1 METVAYADFAR
12 LEMRVGKIVEVKRHE
27 NADKLY
33 IVQVDVGE
41 KTLQTVTSLVPYYS
55 EEELMGKTVVVLC
68 NLQKAKMRGETSEC
82 MLLCAETDDGSE
94 SVLLT
99 PERMMPLRSATD
111 LWCAYTETKD
121 KKIRQRSLQYYSFI
135 LVFAIGATLGGIVTD
150 AVGVHAVWICCI
162 GLLISFLIMF
172 IQEEVRDFE
181 KLEADQKLQL
191 ELGTL
196 ADELKDIGREIKRC
210 LGNGKI
216 EK

>member
-82 MLLCAETDDGSE
+82 
-94 SVLLT
+94 
-99 PERMMPLRSATD
+99 LR
-111 LWCAYTETKD
+111 AYVSY
-121 KKIRQRSLQYYSFI
+121 KKIGWRRRI
-135 LVFAIGATLGGIVTD
+135 AIRFDTTLLR
-150 AVGVHAVWICCI
+150 H
-162 GLLISFLIMF
+162 
-172 IQEEVRDFE
+172 
-181 KLEADQKLQL
+181 
-191 ELGTL
+191 
-196 ADELKDIGREIKRC
+196 
-210 LGNGKI
+210 
-216 EK
+216 

>member
-33 IVQVDVGE
+33 IVQVDVGQ

-68 NLQKAKMRGETSEC
+68 NLQKAKMRGGTSEC

-99 PERMMPLRSATD
+99 PEQMMPA
-111 LWCAYTETKD
+111 
-121 KKIRQRSLQYYSFI
+121 
-135 LVFAIGATLGGIVTD
+135 
-150 AVGVHAVWICCI
+150 GVRV
-162 GLLISFLIMF
+162 
-172 IQEEVRDFE
+172 V
-181 KLEADQKLQL
+181 
-191 ELGTL
+191 
-196 ADELKDIGREIKRC
+196 
-210 LGNGKI
+210 
-216 EK
+216 